1 MRIEDVAIVSSGLV
15 VARKK
20 AIHQSDI
27 VKRYKQLNLRCFNK
41 NGYIENGFLEIL
53 EAKEIIH
60 ESYLTKENDIVIRLT
75 EPFTAVYI
83 TKKDVGYVVSSNFCI
98 VRCSNKCDS
107 IFLSYYINSDNAK
120 KKLLSNTQGSVMKN
134 INISSIEE
142 LEIPRIP
149 IGKQKTLGKLLL
161 SQTLKII
168 SANKILELEEDKQ
181 KAILEKITFMED

>member
-1 MRIEDVAIVSSGLV
+1 MKVENVAIVSSGLV

-20 AIHQSDI
+20 ALHQSDI
-27 VKRYKQLNLRCFNK
+27 AERYKQLNLRCFNK
-41 NGYIENGFLEIL
+41 NGYIENEFLETL

-98 VRCSNKCDS
+98 VRCSNKYDPV
-107 IFLSYYINSDNAK
+107 FLSYYINSDNTK
-120 KKLLSNTQGSVMKN
+120 KQLLSNIQGSIMKN
-134 INISSIEE
+134 INMASIEGI
-142 LEIPRIP
+142 EIPRIP
-149 IGKQKTLGKLLL
+149 LSKQKILGKLLL
-161 SQTLKII
+161 AQTLKII